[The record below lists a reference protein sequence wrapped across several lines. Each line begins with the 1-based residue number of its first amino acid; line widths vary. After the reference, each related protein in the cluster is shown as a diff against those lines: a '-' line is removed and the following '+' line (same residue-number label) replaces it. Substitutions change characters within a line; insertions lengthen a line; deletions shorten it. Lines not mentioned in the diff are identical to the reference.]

1 MTRNKFNAKR
11 KEIDGHKFPSLKEAS
26 YYLQFKDMLAKGEIS
41 DLQLQPQYELL
52 PSFRDNKGKLE
63 RAITYKPD
71 FLLTYPDGRL
81 VVVEVKGFKTKDY
94 IMRRKLFKHKY
105 SMIEFWEV

>member
-1 MTRNKFNAKR
+1 MANKYKAKS
-11 KEIDGHKFPSLKEAS
+11 KEIDGHTFPSLKEAD
-26 YYLQFKDMLAKGEIS
+26 YYLQYKAMLAKGEIT

-52 PSFRDNKGKLE
+52 PSFRDNQGRLE

-81 VVVEVKGFKTKDY
+81 VAVEVKGFKTRDY
-94 IMRRKLFKHKY
+94 ILRRKLFKHRY
-105 SMIEFWEV
+105 GMIEFVEV

>member
-1 MTRNKFNAKR
+1 MANKYKAKS
-11 KEIDGHKFPSLKEAS
+11 KEIDGHTFPSLKEAN
-26 YYLQFKDMLAKGEIS
+26 YYLQYKAMLEDGEIT

-52 PSFRDNKGKLE
+52 PSFRDNQGRLE

-81 VVVEVKGFKTKDY
+81 VAVRSRDS
-94 IMRRKLFKHKY
+94 RRGTTFFGASY
-105 SMIEFWEV
+105 SSTGIA